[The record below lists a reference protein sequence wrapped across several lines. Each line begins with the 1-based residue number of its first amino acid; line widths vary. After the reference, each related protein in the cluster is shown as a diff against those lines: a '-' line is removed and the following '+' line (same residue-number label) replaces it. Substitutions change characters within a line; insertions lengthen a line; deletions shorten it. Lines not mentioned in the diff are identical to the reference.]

1 MLFLVLSAISIIFQE
16 WKMLTKKYG
25 FHLGDRYHPL
35 DEQTRTI
42 EKTHK
47 SWSDMDKEHV
57 AWTKHKFQANEG

>member
-1 MLFLVLSAISIIFQE
+1 
-16 WKMLTKKYG
+16 MLTKKYG